1 MNRRDFVKAGAL
13 WGTGIALG
21 ARASAEKVRAAND
34 RINVA
39 LIGARNMGGK
49 SHLPSLVGSS
59 ECQVVAICDVDSQV
73 LAAAFAT
80 AKQGYAEKNGT
91 TGHQGIATH
100 EDYREVLARDDVDA
114 VVIATPDHWHVPMA
128 KAAVLAGKDVYV
140 EKPLSLYVG
149 EGRDLIGLVADR
161 DAIVQ
166 VGTQQRSS
174 LRFLIAQQIIRS
186 GAIGEITQV
195 DVGIR
200 TRSGSAEP
208 PELQEPPPELNYDMW
223 LGPVPWL
230 EYAPRRVHY
239 DFRFVPEF
247 SGGDIT
253 NWGAHF
259 IDSAHQILGLDDTG
273 PVSVRGSGQ
282 RNPVGSVHTSFY
294 DIETDFT
301 YASGLTMRLYTG
313 KLGVRFRGSEGTLF
327 VSRSALAT
335 TPANILENRSREI
348 DAQLREAGD
357 HWDNWFDCIR
367 SRQKDALR
375 APLEPGHRS
384 ATVCHLAN
392 IAIELNRPLIWDP
405 GREIFE
411 SDAHANA
418 LLTRP
423 ERPQWRV

>member
-13 WGTGIALG
+13 VGTGFVLR
-21 ARASAEKVRAAND
+21 ARSSAQSARMAND

-49 SHLPSLVGSS
+49 SHLPSLVGSDQ
-59 ECQVVAICDVDSQV
+59 CQLVAICDVDANV
-73 LAAAFAT
+73 LAEAL
-80 AKQGYAEKNGT
+80 AKAEQGYAEKNGT
-91 TGHQGIATH
+91 TGHQGIKTYG
-100 EDYREVLARDDVDA
+100 DYRDVLADDDVEA

-128 KAAVLAGKDVYV
+128 KAAVMAGKDVYV

-149 EGRDLIGLVADR
+149 EGRELVELVSGR

-174 LRFLIAQQIIRS
+174 LRFLIANEIIRS
-186 GAIGEITQV
+186 GAIGEVNHV

-208 PELQEPPPELNYDMW
+208 PQVQDVPPELNYDMW

-230 EYAPRRVHY
+230 DYAPRRVHY

-282 RNPVGSVHTSFY
+282 RNPVGAVHTSFY
-294 DIETDFT
+294 DIESDFV
-301 YASGLTMRLYTG
+301 YPSGLTMRLHTG
-313 KLGVRFRGSEGTLF
+313 KLGVRFMGTKGTLF
-327 VSRSALAT
+327 VSRSALET
-335 TPANILENRSREI
+335 TPAELLANRSRDI
-348 DAQLREAGD
+348 DEQLKQAGD
-357 HWDNWFDCIR
+357 HWDNWFGCIR
-367 SRQKDALR
+367 SRRKADLR
-375 APLEPGHRS
+375 APLEPAHRS

-392 IAIELNRPLIWDP
+392 IAIELRRPLVWDP
-405 GREIFE
+405 AREIFD

-423 ERPQWRV
+423 ERPEWSV